1 MDDTTTGSCLCG
13 AVTFRVTGAFERF
26 FLCHCSR
33 CRKDTGSA
41 HAANLFATAARLDW
55 LTGADNVGRFRLPGT
70 RHEKSFCRTCGSAL
84 PTVQDAGA
92 GAVLVV
98 PAGALDGPVDLTPA
112 AKICYADRA
121 GWVDGLDRV
130 PTLDG
135 LPG

>member
-1 MDDTTTGSCLCG
+1 MQLSFVPNYRVIDKVGMPHVMAFVTRRLDAFDT
-13 AVTFRVTGAFERF
+13 
-26 FLCHCSR
+26 
-33 CRKDTGSA
+33 
-41 HAANLFATAARLDW
+41 ARLDW